1 MLRNIIRWVT
11 TPQSSPLIDKRNFQ
25 LVQLDAFGVGLSAAA
40 SAFLAIFLTRLGAST
55 FEVSLLT
62 SMPAIAGLAL
72 VMVLGIYIQRL
83 KNPAPA
89 YSRARFLV
97 QLCYLITGLVPFFF
111 IGEAKVTAVLV
122 VWALA
127 TIPQTIL
134 NITFSIVMNAMS
146 GPEGRYEFM
155 THRWTVLGITNSI
168 FTFII
173 GQILAATS
181 GNFPINYQIMF
192 MVMSLGGIASFIA
205 TSNFIIP
212 DNPPRLKSQ
221 TLSLVK
227 RVKTNAMMIY
237 RQKGFFS
244 FVSKRFVFT
253 FGMTITGPLFPL
265 YFVRVAH
272 MEDNWIAAITTAASA
287 IIIISYFIW
296 NRQVKRHNARFVLLW
311 TTFGLSLYPILASQT
326 VEPWLIVIIAGVA
339 GFFQGGVDLV
349 FFDELMKTVPIESA
363 ATFISFSQG
372 LNYLSSIMAPILASF
387 LADTIGIG
395 PALLV
400 AGIIRLAG
408 FGLFLLKLKSN
419 EIHPAAQ

>member
-55 FEVSLLT
+55 FQVSLLT
-62 SMPAIAGLAL
+62 SMPAVAGLAL

-127 TIPQTIL
+127 TIPQTVL

-181 GNFPINYQIMF
+181 GDFPINYQIMF

-212 DNPPRLKSQ
+212 DNPPRAPQSQ
-221 TLSLVK
+221 SLIKRFQSGAQTILSH
-227 RVKTNAMMIY
+227 R
-237 RQKGFFS
+237 GFFS

-326 VEPWLIVIIAGVA
+326 VEPWLIVIFAGVA
-339 GFFQGGVDLV
+339 GFFQGGLDLV
-349 FFDELMKTVPIESA
+349 FFDELMKTVPTESA

-372 LNYLSSIMAPILASF
+372 LNYISSILAPVLASF

-400 AGIIRLAG
+400 AGFIRMVG
-408 FGLFLLKLKSN
+408 FGLFLFRLKKAEPQPSTG
-419 EIHPAAQ
+419 